1 MNKLS
6 TPSSIRRKH
15 DRVVSSNLTKN
26 RSAKTFSATVL
37 GLALASLVPTAVAD
51 TNRSHQH
58 QAIKQDQNRGSSDS
72 YLNYFTSGKMG
83 TAIGTITAAVTTYF
97 VTRYIQYA
105 RHNDAA
111 PAQAPRRPGDYNVGA
126 VITPGSVTTAA
137 GAAYLAGAGLYQS
150 GMLNKLWSAKEETQ
164 QSGQDAVK
172 NDGLDTDKVKED
184 DDTASETDTPGS
196 TNEDGGEPRS
206 AIQSPNPAN
215 PTNESRVTPGE
226 DDQETGKPSTDSK
239 ILDTS
244 DDSNQKTE
252 TSDSEQA
259 QYWDE
264 LQKLVSWL
272 EESLSTRSATIRPA
286 AGSYM
291 SNAWAANTMFQ
302 MNLNDRLGS
311 YYQGESSAHQ
321 GSAWIRYSG
330 SRGHLKD
337 TTGELRTAGD
347 KSTVMMGVD
356 MLVQST
362 NARDQFTIGIMG
374 GYGHYSGHTQA
385 NGFDYSTKGKVNGYS
400 VGLYGTYHKDVATQ
414 HGFYADSSLLWN
426 QFDNRVKGGDLPAE
440 KYDSKGMTASLEL
453 GYNIPLA
460 DRNNVKYVLQ
470 PHAQVM
476 YQNVRSENFR
486 QADGTNVDF
495 MNGSRVQTALGV
507 RAAAHITI
515 GLTSVI
521 TPHIETNWLHANK
534 GYGVKMDN
542 VDAAMNSGRNIGQVK
557 LGVQGD
563 MNRHV
568 SLNVELFHNQ
578 GNAGYHE
585 TGGNVTAKYRF

>member
-1 MNKLS
+1 MLEDAAHSAHDMLDNAKASAYDMLGNAKSSAYDTLVQAKDSTYGALVSATQSAYHGLAKAKEYLWSSSEATSPAESREPRETS
-6 TPSSIRRKH
+6 TPKIEKNVDETAVQHSGT
-15 DRVVSSNLTKN
+15 DAVVSVNNVQEVDDKTSQSHAEPGNPSGPTGSGEQNAGEPNSDNQDTSILNSAN
-26 RSAKTFSATVL
+26 RTNVTPDTVNQNPAT
-37 GLALASLVPTAVAD
+37 PDERDRD
-51 TNRSHQH
+51 TETPEPEQ
-58 QAIKQDQNRGSSDS
+58 KGD
-72 YLNYFTSGKMG
+72 LNTETPDAEQVQS
-83 TAIGTITAAVTTYF
+83 IGEV
-97 VTRYIQYA
+97 
-105 RHNDAA
+105 
-111 PAQAPRRPGDYNVGA
+111 QAPVAILKAQPSVGN
-126 VITPGSVTTAA
+126 TA
-137 GAAYLAGAGLYQS
+137 
-150 GMLNKLWSAKEETQ
+150 
-164 QSGQDAVK
+164 
-172 NDGLDTDKVKED
+172 
-184 DDTASETDTPGS
+184 
-196 TNEDGGEPRS
+196 
-206 AIQSPNPAN
+206 
-215 PTNESRVTPGE
+215 
-226 DDQETGKPSTDSK
+226 
-239 ILDTS
+239 
-244 DDSNQKTE
+244 
-252 TSDSEQA
+252 
-259 QYWDE
+259 
-264 LQKLVSWL
+264 
-272 EESLSTRSATIRPA
+272 IRPA

-311 YYQGESSAHQ
+311 YYQGETSPHQ

-400 VGLYGTYHKDVATQ
+400 VGLYGTYQKDVATQ

-440 KYDSKGMTASLEL
+440 KYDAKGMTASLEL

-486 QADGTNVDF
+486 QVDGTNVDF
-495 MNGSRVQTALGV
+495 MNGSHVQTALGV
-507 RAAAHITI
+507 RAAAHITT

-521 TPHIETNWLHANK
+521 TPHIEANWLHANK